1 MFDEDFFRRLF
12 DLDKPTPV
20 IIRIPSDSDID
31 KVHITKLGEE
41 LLAYRRIKSIANA
54 NVNDVDWRIAI
65 KCLSE
70 DVCTIYD
77 RIKNNQ
83 LKHPEQLKEF
93 IENCCSVYEQWD
105 NIYREAFNS
114 IKDYHHNIKIEK
126 SIDDMDADELRE
138 FIKTH
143 NIK

>member
-20 IIRIPSDSDID
+20 IIRIPNDSDID
-31 KVHITKLGEE
+31 KIKNTSIEE
-41 LLAYRRIKSIANA
+41 LAYRRVRSIANA
-54 NVNDVDWRIAI
+54 NIESVNWIIAI
-65 KCLSE
+65 RCLTE
-70 DVCTIYD
+70 DVCIIYD
-77 RIKNNQ
+77 LIQNNK
-83 LKHPEQLKEF
+83 LKHPEELKEF
-93 IENCCSVYEQWD
+93 IENCCAIYEQWD
-105 NIYREAFNS
+105 NVYREAFNS
-114 IKDYHHNIKIEK
+114 VKDYNQNRKSEK